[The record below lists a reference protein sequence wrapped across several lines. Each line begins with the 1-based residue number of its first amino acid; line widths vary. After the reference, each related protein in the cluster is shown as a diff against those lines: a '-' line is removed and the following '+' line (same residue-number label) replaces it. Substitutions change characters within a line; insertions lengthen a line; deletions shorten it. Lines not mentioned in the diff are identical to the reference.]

1 MTKRLARL
9 KVSFKLKVFDL
20 IEFEIN
26 FLYQFLELQKYNEET
41 KTRINELKNTL
52 TNLKAKAVDIK
63 TDIQSKEKY
72 FNTCS

>member
-1 MTKRLARL
+1 M
-9 KVSFKLKVFDL
+9 
-20 IEFEIN
+20 
-26 FLYQFLELQKYNEET
+26 QKYNEET

-52 TNLKAKAVDIK
+52 VGLKAKAVEIK